1 MADPKEELR
10 EESTRVGVEA
20 PEVLGQKLGPF
31 ATGEGDLGEE
41 EIALEVDEE
50 DTDQVGEKEVRKE
63 SSTSSDDKALENLIA
78 RMKEKRR
85 DEAKTT
91 SRRVKA
97 IAKKVVLPLESV
109 TLEGRTPNTRGKSKT
124 SLEKTFDESKKKKKS
139 SHKFRLVDKSDVE
152 EVDLVSEVEYKKK
165 KKKKNRR
172 RKSLFRKK
180 ERKRLNLLHPLQGEV
195 FQKKKI

>member
-1 MADPKEELR
+1 
-10 EESTRVGVEA
+10 
-20 PEVLGQKLGPF
+20 
-31 ATGEGDLGEE
+31 
-41 EIALEVDEE
+41 
-50 DTDQVGEKEVRKE
+50 
-63 SSTSSDDKALENLIA
+63 
-78 RMKEKRR
+78 MKEKRR

-165 KKKKNRR
+165 KNKNKKKKKKKKNRR